1 MLWVQTAR
9 EIPPESSEALL
20 HWMALRALLF
30 ARSASVVARPDA
42 CRLLSDERLKGCP
55 ELTKHLT
62 PVRTPLRNCVELLF
76 HPGCETKINKR
87 GEVSGQ
93 KIAHCFAESCG
104 TKSIIAVSIH
114 VLSLLDALND
124 RRVC

>member
-55 ELTKHLT
+55 ELAKHLT
-62 PVRTPLRNCVELLF
+62 PVRTPFRNCVELLF
-76 HPGCETKINKR
+76 HPGREAKVNKG

-93 KIAHCFAESCG
+93 KIAHRLAESCG

-114 VLSLLDALND
+114 VLALLDALND
-124 RRVC
+124 RCVR